1 MTPNTDP
8 KGNKTDQG
16 AYSPSL
22 TPPSQW
28 TLPAP
33 SLECSTLCSVSRVRA
48 LSQGTGAGPLS
59 RAPKCFL
66 CLDHSLSVDGHRAQ
80 YWEKSNCKYLYAA
93 APLSLKVTAP

>member
-66 CLDHSLSVDGHRAQ
+66 CLDHFFIRRWTPCPVLG
-80 YWEKSNCKYLYAA
+80 EKQLQI
-93 APLSLKVTAP
+93 PLRSSTSFP